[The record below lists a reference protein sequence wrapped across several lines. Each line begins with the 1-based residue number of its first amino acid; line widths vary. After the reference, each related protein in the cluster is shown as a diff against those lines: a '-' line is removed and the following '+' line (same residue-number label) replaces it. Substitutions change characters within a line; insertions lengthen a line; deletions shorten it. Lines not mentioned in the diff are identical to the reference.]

1 MRCVLISEATP
12 GNRGH
17 DAVQEM
23 VLSDDRRF
31 SVIGRAA
38 AMDAGTLDGLMELS
52 N

>member
-1 MRCVLISEATP
+1 MRRVLISEAIP

-23 VLSDDRRF
+23 ILSDDRRF
-31 SVIGRAA
+31 FVIGGAS
-38 AMDAGTLDGLMELS
+38 AMDASTVDGLMEMS